1 MDSWFI
7 SSRLPTRPFLQS
19 TGSLAASTT
28 LTRGWVPA
36 VYASI
41 QPKHRSCRS
50 DRSIWSVTLQSCRY
64 RFWCH
69 QACTVADSA
78 RDLGAVID
86 SCLTMADHVS
96 AICRSGYFQLRQLR
110 PVARSLTADAA
121 KTIVHAFVACRL
133 DYCNSLLHG
142 ITDSLFR
149 WLQSIQNAAA
159 RLVTGILGDGMTSL
173 RFWWTSIGYR
183 FGAVSTIR

>member
-50 DRSIWSVTLQSCRY
+50 DRSTWSVTLQSCRY

-69 QACTVADSA
+69 QALWLTQRVTLVRSST
-78 RDLGAVID
+78 AVSRWRIMSRPSVGPATFNCA
-86 SCLTMADHVS
+86 SCVLSPD
-96 AICRSGYFQLRQLR
+96 
-110 PVARSLTADAA
+110 LTADAA

-149 WLQSIQNAAA
+149 WLQSTQNAAA

-173 RFWWTSIGYR
+173 RFWWTSICYR